1 VTAYTAYDKTSG
13 RAGWRQDKLARR
25 AVTAPL
31 ALGAWVV
38 VADGEGYV
46 HVLSSEDG
54 SFVARAKVDSGVHS
68 APVDIGPGFAVETTK
83 GNVVAFRLK

>member
-1 VTAYTAYDKTSG
+1 
-13 RAGWRQDKLARR
+13 
-25 AVTAPL
+25 
-31 ALGAWVV
+31 
-38 VADGEGYV
+38 EGYV